1 MTRQDE
7 RRPVLEAEVKR
18 WSAMSTKQLLA
29 ELKDA
34 QAYPVEVESSSTP
47 MELLENTARHIHVA
61 RQWTTGQ
68 PPGIFPSI
76 EPQFHSREVSRRLP
90 RNRSTYFAWPKCTVS
105 CVPPA

>member
-34 QAYPVEVESSSTP
+34 QAYPVEVESKQYTDGASGEHGTVYPRGAAVDDRAAS
-47 MELLENTARHIHVA
+47 RHLSLH
-61 RQWTTGQ
+61 
-68 PPGIFPSI
+68 
-76 EPQFHSREVSRRLP
+76 
-90 RNRSTYFAWPKCTVS
+90 
-105 CVPPA
+105 